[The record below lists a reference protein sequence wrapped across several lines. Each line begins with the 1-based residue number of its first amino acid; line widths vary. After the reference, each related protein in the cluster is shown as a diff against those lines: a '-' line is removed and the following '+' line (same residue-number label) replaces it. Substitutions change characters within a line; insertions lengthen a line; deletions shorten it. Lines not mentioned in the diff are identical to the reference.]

1 MNESPE
7 SPPREADRLI
17 YAGLLGLAAAS
28 IVQMLDK
35 EDVDTPQIVA
45 VYAFALAIP
54 VLAVGLITD
63 YARRAGASLPFWR
76 DFIGILGAVS
86 AVIGLGALFFHFGT
100 GIGTVFAGGCLLGV
114 VLVRTL

>member
-1 MNESPE
+1 MNEPSDP
-7 SPPREADRLI
+7 PPREADRLI

-35 EDVDTPQIVA
+35 DAIDAPQIIA

-63 YARRAGASLPFWR
+63 YARRAGASLSVWR
-76 DFIGILGAVS
+76 DLIGILGAVF
-86 AVIGLGALFFHFGT
+86 AVVGLGVCFST
-100 GIGTVFAGGCLLGV
+100 S
-114 VLVRTL
+114 VRVSERSSP